1 VGKEGERMTRFVG
14 IDPSTKTGFVA
25 LDENGQV
32 VRAKELTG
40 VSDQDPKR
48 MVTLIHEVI
57 SHVQKDDIICIEGFP
72 FDTQRAMFAGG
83 LHHGIRN
90 ELYKRGFN
98 YFEAAP
104 NAVKKFVNV
113 TGWTGEKGSKER
125 LTGPQK
131 KKAVMKAVMDHYRF
145 THTSDNI
152 VDAFILA
159 QIAYELHVEK
169 QEVRFHELPSYQHEV
184 IQQILNP
191 APKVK
196 KSKKAKV

>member
-1 VGKEGERMTRFVG
+1 MTRFVG

-25 LDENGQV
+25 LDEKGQV
-32 VRAKELTG
+32 VRAKELSG
-40 VSDQDPKR
+40 VSGQDPKR

-90 ELYKRGFN
+90 ELFKRKMD
-98 YFEAAP
+98 YFEVAP

-113 TGWTGEKGSKER
+113 TGWTGEVGQKVRLKDKE
-125 LTGPQK
+125 
-131 KKAVMKAVMDHYRF
+131 KKAAVMDAVMDHYRF
-145 THTSDNI
+145 THSSDNI

-159 QIAYELHVEK
+159 QIAYEIHVEK
-169 QEVRFHELPSYQHEV
+169 QDVRFHELPSYQSEV

>member
-1 VGKEGERMTRFVG
+1 MTRFVG

-25 LDENGQV
+25 LDEKGQV

-57 SHVQKDDIICIEGFP
+57 QHVQKDDIVCIEGFP

-90 ELYKRGFN
+90 ELFKRGIN
-98 YFEAAP
+98 YYEVAP

-113 TGWTGEKGSKER
+113 TGWKGEVGSKVR
-125 LTGPQK
+125 LKDKEK
-131 KKAVMKAVMDHYRF
+131 KKAVMAAVMDHYRF

-152 VDAFILA
+152 VDAFLIA

-169 QEVRFHELPSYQHEV
+169 QDVRFHELQSYQSEV

-196 KSKKAKV
+196 KTKSKQVKS